1 MKQLRARNVIE
12 LFLSTKQITRSWF
25 VRSLT
30 KMADEEGSFEE
41 MFSETVLQ
49 FPVINGNV
57 LFSLD
62 TRSLRLRLFLPL
74 FLRR

>member
-1 MKQLRARNVIE
+1 
-12 LFLSTKQITRSWF
+12 
-25 VRSLT
+25 
-30 KMADEEGSFEE
+30 MADEEGSFEE

-57 LFSLD
+57 LFNNLMKVSLD